1 MKKKSCSCNRKRK
14 RIIPILAAIVLLAV
28 IAAAAVLTK
37 PDRSS
42 QLNPGTPPVSQFP
55 EIPTEA
61 EPLFLDL
68 GQHLAIT
75 AIAPYSGPYMEDG
88 TDIPVT
94 DVLMVILENRSEQA
108 LQYGE
113 ITMKIGDA
121 EAKFSVTNLPARQSA
136 VLLEKNRMAYSDDAP
151 SSWQIQNTMFL
162 PEFQMHPDVFEIT
175 GEAGQLTVKNIS
187 DKAVSGEVYVY
198 YKNSGADLFYG
209 GITYRA
215 RVEGGLEPGESKQ
228 IIAAHYAPTT
238 SAILMVS
245 YIP

>member
-1 MKKKSCSCNRKRK
+1 MKK
-14 RIIPILAAIVLLAV
+14 I
-28 IAAAAVLTK
+28 
-37 PDRSS
+37 
-42 QLNPGTPPVSQFP
+42 
-55 EIPTEA
+55 
-61 EPLFLDL
+61 LFLQSQTQAD
-68 GQHLAIT
+68 HPDPCCHCA
-75 AIAPYSGPYMEDG
+75 SGSNCG
-88 TDIPVT
+88 CCC
-94 DVLMVILENRSEQA
+94 
-108 LQYGE
+108 
-113 ITMKIGDA
+113 
-121 EAKFSVTNLPARQSA
+121 
-136 VLLEKNRMAYSDDAP
+136 SDDAP